1 MELRPYQQDIKQR
14 VREAYHSFKAP
25 CVVLPCG
32 AGKSYIIADI
42 TRSAN
47 LKHNRVLA
55 LVHKVE
61 LLEQL
66 TQTFIDWGVDMN
78 LCDIVMIQSEVNR
91 TYKPH
96 DYYDL
101 IITDENHHAPAN
113 SYIKIY
119 NRFPNAKRLGVTATP
134 VNYGRGLITTNDT
147 LIVGVSVQWLIE
159 NNYLSKFEYYAPKT
173 LVEVSKLRTT
183 AGDYNQQDIL
193 AQIDK
198 PKIYGDTIKC
208 YNKYANGLKTIA
220 FCSSINHSKKTAE
233 EFNNNG
239 IPARHLDGKTDKETR
254 KNIMNEFRSGS
265 IKVICNYEIISEGVS
280 VDDCSC
286 CMLLKPTKSLILYVQ
301 SSMRCMRYQEGKT
314 AIILDMVG
322 NYARHGLPDT
332 ERKWS
337 LENAK
342 KKRYNVEEQ
351 DVKIRLCGKCLL
363 VYSGTGRICKYCGY
377 DNGKTQR
384 EIEEDKQAELEQIK
398 KAEKREV
405 AKAVTLNDYKKIE
418 KSRGYKKGWA
428 YKMWKI
434 RQRRYK
440 KK

>member
-1 MELRPYQQDIKQR
+1 MQLRPYQEDIKTR

-42 TRSAN
+42 SRDITRI
-47 LKHNRVLA
+47 KKNRVLV
-55 LVHKVE
+55 LVHKE
-61 LLEQL
+61 EILEQL
-66 TQTFIDWGVDMN
+66 TRLYIDYGIDMN
-78 LCDIVMIQSEVNR
+78 LCDISMVQSTVNKLD
-91 TYKPH
+91 TLPK
-96 DYYDL
+96 YDF

-113 SYIKIY
+113 SYVKIY
-119 NRFPNAKRLGVTATP
+119 NKFPLAKRLGVTATP
-134 VNYGRGLITTNDT
+134 VNYGNGLITTNDI

-159 NNYLSKFEYYAPKT
+159 NKRLSKFKYYAPKT
-173 LVEVSKLRTT
+173 LVDVSNLRTT
-183 AGDYNQQDIL
+183 RGDYKQEDIL
-193 AQIDK
+193 EQIDK

-208 YNKYANGLKTIA
+208 YNKYANDLKTIA
-220 FCSSINHSKKTAE
+220 FCSSINHSIKTAE
-233 EFNNNG
+233 EFNKHG

-265 IKVICNYEIISEGVS
+265 IKIICNYEIISEGVS

-286 CMLLKPTKSLILYVQ
+286 CMLLRPTKSLILYVQ

-322 NYARHGLPDT
+322 NYVRHGLPDT

-342 KKRYNVEEQ
+342 KKRCNVEEQ
-351 DVKIRLCGKCLL
+351 EVKIRQCGKCLM
-363 VYSGTGRICKYCGY
+363 VYSGAGRICKYCGY

-384 EIEEDKQAELEQIK
+384 EIETDKKAELEQIK
-398 KAEKREV
+398 ETEKREV
-405 AKAVTLNDYKKIE
+405 AKAVTLQGLKKIE
-418 KSRGYKKGWA
+418 KARGYKKGWA
-428 YKMWKI
+428 YKRYKI

-440 KK
+440 K